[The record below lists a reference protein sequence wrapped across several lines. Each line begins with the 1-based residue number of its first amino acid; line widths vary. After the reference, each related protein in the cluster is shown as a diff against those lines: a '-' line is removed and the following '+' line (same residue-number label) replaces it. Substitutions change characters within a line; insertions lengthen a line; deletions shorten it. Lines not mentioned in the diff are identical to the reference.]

1 MADTAAPFSWPV
13 RVYWEDTDAGGVVF
27 YANYLKFFE
36 RARTEWLRQLGR
48 SRPTAGTDAAAVS
61 GSQTNAAGVS
71 SSPDDGFSQH
81 ALREQTG
88 AIFIVSHTEVRHMA
102 PARLDDELRITVELT
117 DCGRA
122 TMSFAQQAWC
132 GERLLAEGRIR
143 VGCVD
148 ASSWRPRRI
157 PELVMAHL
165 APTSSHTAPDTAL
178 QHRSAP

>member
-1 MADTAAPFSWPV
+1 MADAAAPFSWPV

-48 SRPTAGTDAAAVS
+48 SRPTAGTAAAVS
-61 GSQTNAAGVS
+61 GSQTNAASGS
-71 SSPDDGFSQH
+71 NSPDEGFSQQ

-88 AIFIVSHTEVRHMA
+88 AIFIVSHTEVRHLA

-157 PELVMAHL
+157 PELVMAHI
-165 APTSSHTAPDTAL
+165 APTASHTAPDTAL
-178 QHRSAP
+178 QHRPAP